1 MRSVASSRILL
12 ALFAGVLMLAGLSPV
27 YAAPAPLLIPAP
39 ASLKIGR
46 GEFLLDAGVVIQVR
60 AADTQMR
67 SAGEYLSDLI
77 WHTYALRLPVRTG
90 RGSGA
95 AIELR
100 RSARTGKPESYRV
113 DANSR
118 RVRITA
124 HSHEGLLHG
133 TRTLWQLIARGTG
146 QGTLAIPAVRIDD
159 APRFIWRG
167 IMLDSARHY
176 QSPQFIRNYIDW
188 MALHKLNVL
197 HWHLT
202 DDQAWRLQIQKYPK
216 LTDVGAWRVPA
227 GRAAAADIDPA
238 TGMSRRYGGFYTQQ
252 QVREI
257 VAHAKAR
264 GVRIVPEIEM
274 PGHATA
280 ALVAYPQLAASAKPA
295 TAVPADWGV
304 YAHVYSVEEP
314 TFEFLEDVLDEVMEM
329 FPGEW
334 IHVGGDEVEKTQWAQ
349 SPQAQARM
357 RELGITEPAGLQG
370 YFTQRIGRYLQA
382 HGRRLVGWDE
392 ILTPGL
398 ARNAIVM
405 SWRGIDGALAAT
417 AQGYDSVLS
426 PFPTLYFDNRQ
437 GTAADEPPGRVR
449 LISLED
455 VYRFDPLPDA
465 LNAQQAK
472 HLLGIQGAVWTE
484 HIRTEPRVGWM
495 SFPRAAAVA
504 ELGWSQPER
513 RDWHDFLRRLPAQFA
528 RYDALHIPHADSAFA
543 VRVDAREQ
551 FDAQQVQL
559 TLSTQTGA
567 GAIRYTL
574 DGSEPDAQSSLYRE
588 PLSLALPI
596 DLRAASYWD
605 AQRLSHTRH
614 HALSRAQM
622 QHRSSAEL
630 KLCSDNIAL
639 AMEDDAPLTGDR
651 AVFHLDIQNPCWIYQ
666 QANLD
671 GVERIVAAVG
681 DVPFNFQIGEAV
693 HKISLAKPETPHGEL
708 LVHVDGCDGPQIA
721 RIALPLTASQPA
733 VTELASATIAAMPG
747 RHDLCFR
754 FAQHGID
761 PMRTLD
767 WVRLEQA
774 PAAAEERQ

>member
-12 ALFAGVLMLAGLSPV
+12 ALFAGVLILAGLLPV

-46 GEFLLDAGVVIQVR
+46 GEFLLDARVVIQVR
-60 AADTQMR
+60 AADAEMR
-67 SAGEYLSDLI
+67 SAGAYLSDLI
-77 WHTYALRLPVRTG
+77 WHTYGLRLAVRAG
-90 RGSGA
+90 RGPGA
-95 AIELR
+95 TIELR
-100 RSARTGKPESYRV
+100 RSPRTGKPESYRIH
-113 DANSR
+113 ASSR
-118 RVRITA
+118 RVRIAA

-133 TRTLWQLIARGTG
+133 TRTLWQLIARSAD

-176 QSPQFIRNYIDW
+176 QTPQFIRDYIDW

-227 GRAAAADIDPA
+227 GRAAGADIDSA
-238 TGMSRRYGGFYTQQ
+238 TGMPRHYGGFYTQQ

-257 VAHAKAR
+257 VAHAKTR

-280 ALVAYPQLAASAKPA
+280 ALVAYPQFAASARPA
-295 TAVPADWGV
+295 TIVPADWGI
-304 YAHVYSVEEP
+304 YSHVYGVEEP
-314 TFEFLEDVLDEVMEM
+314 TFEFLEDVLDEVMAM

-349 SPQAQARM
+349 SPQAQTRM

-437 GTAADEPPGRVR
+437 GTTADEPPGRVR

-465 LNAQQAK
+465 LNTQQAK

-484 HIRTEPRVGWM
+484 HIRTEARVAWM

-513 RDWHDFLRRLPAQFA
+513 RDWNDFLRRLPAQFA

-543 VRVDAREQ
+543 VDVKAREQ
-551 FDAQQVQL
+551 LEPHQVQL

-588 PLSLALPI
+588 PLSLELPI
-596 DLRAASYWD
+596 DLRVASYWD
-605 AQRLSHTRH
+605 TQRLSRTRH
-614 HALSRAQM
+614 HPLSRAQM
-622 QHRSSAEL
+622 KHRSSAEL

-651 AVFHLDIQNPCWIYQ
+651 AVFHLDIQNPCWIYE

-671 GVERIVAAVG
+671 RVERIVAAVG
-681 DVPFNFQIGEAV
+681 DVPFNFQIGETV
-693 HKISLAKPETPHGEL
+693 HKIILAKPETPNGEL
-708 LVHVDGCDGPQIA
+708 LVHLDRCDGPLIA
-721 RIALPLTASQPA
+721 RIALPSNANQLA
-733 VTELASATIAAMPG
+733 VTELAAATITAAPG

-767 WVRLEQA
+767 WVQLVDR
-774 PAAAEERQ
+774 PSAAEERQ